1 MGKFEMGGSGGW
13 LAELN
18 MQKGSIASLSVA
30 VVMGLFAASLAGT
43 WLKGQAEM
51 ARREA
56 ALAPR
61 PKSLTG
67 LEDGERALMVNVE
80 NAGAIKPG
88 DRVDVVMVRKGYAKT
103 ILNYV
108 KVIAI
113 DKTTATLA
121 VLAAAAPKVLLAGN
135 VGKLSLAASGTSDA
149 SATSG
154 TATDAELENPAP
166 DPKQP
171 DGRVTVTVV
180 RAGVPTQYK
189 VTKS

>member
-1 MGKFEMGGSGGW
+1 MMK
-13 LAELN
+13 
-18 MQKGSIASLSVA
+18 KGSIASISAA
-30 VVMGLFAASLAGT
+30 VVMGLFAASLTST
-43 WLKGQAEM
+43 WLKEQTDS

-56 ALAPR
+56 TALALSTRARDP
-61 PKSLTG
+61 TG
-67 LEDGERALMVNVE
+67 LAAGERALMVAVE

-88 DRVDVVMVRKGYAKT
+88 DRVDVVMVRKGYAAM
-103 ILNYV
+103 ILNNV
-108 KVIAI
+108 KVVAI

-121 VLAAAAPKVLLAGN
+121 VLASAAPKVLLAGS

-149 SATSG
+149 SGTSG
-154 TATDAELENPAP
+154 TATDAELEGPALT
-166 DPKQP
+166 PKP